1 MSRLAEIY
9 RSEKSEGGGL
19 GSTLGKRFAEKI
31 DPRKMFDQQ
40 GLLAA
45 MLPKLFKAYSATGSN
60 NIKNTAPTRLA
71 TAGVENRVDGL
82 IGITHSMAK
91 DMNVIKNNVIK
102 LVKSVGMTPTRK
114 AETFFAG
121 EDYRESLE
129 EDDKK
134 GGKKGSKG
142 KLGFMD
148 SLKSSAGAGI
158 GKGFG
163 LAAIGLGIGGF
174 LTGLALG
181 GAAINAL
188 GGAKGIKDMLV
199 SLGEGLSS
207 FSGTGLVAL
216 GSLLGAGMLFGA
228 YSGKLDVGKQ
238 GGAALGITAIGLGLG
253 GFLAGLALGG
263 AGISALGGSGGV
275 KQMLV
280 DLAEGLNAFSP
291 SSMAVFGSLL
301 AAGGLFGVVTGVSAP
316 AGLAM
321 MGGTMLGM
329 TAIGVGLGGFLAGL
343 ALGGKGIDMLGGG
356 GGVKDM
362 LVNLATGLNA
372 FSGIDAGNLAGLAL
386 AIPAFGLGMATFFGL
401 EGIGGLVKSFTGG
414 IKGLMDWVF
423 GNKPGKTPLQQLAE
437 DLKLFDS
444 VNGDNLSKVG
454 QGVKDLGTGV
464 NEIGKTSTKGTSKKI
479 GAIAKS
485 TTGVREA
492 KTVDELD
499 DLEAQQMIDDAKA
512 AGAFKT
518 SPTPSKSTS
527 SAPSTSPTQTTSE
540 FDYDSYAQAIG
551 QRESGGNYK
560 AVNSLGYLGKYQF
573 GAMALEDMG
582 LVKSGVGRKGQKAL
596 DDSEN
601 WTIDGGKQAFLNN
614 PQLQDSTMKKY
625 TMQNRKALERLKVLN
640 KDSSTEEVGG
650 YLASAHLLGPGGA
663 RDLSQGKSGSD
674 AYGTSASTYYALGT
688 TTQKSTTLASASP
701 SSGPMV
707 ASASINAQDGARN
720 STSGK
725 GNVNIDNSQK
735 TNVASSGG
743 NQKGRS
749 ASAYDGDM
757 VNTLAGRQYA

>member
-9 RSEKSEGGGL
+9 RSEKEQGGGL
-19 GSTLGKRFAEKI
+19 GSTLGKRFGEKI

-45 MLPKLFKAYSATGSN
+45 MLPKLFKAYSATGSSN
-60 NIKNTAPTRLA
+60 MKNTTPTRLA
-71 TAGVENRVDGL
+71 TAGVENRVDDL
-82 IGITHSMAK
+82 IGVTHSMAK
-91 DMNVIKNNVIK
+91 DMNVIKQNVIK

-114 AETFFAG
+114 AETFFAK
-121 EDYRESLE
+121 EDYRESQE
-129 EDDKK
+129 ESNNKEK
-134 GGKKGSKG
+134 PKEKV
-142 KLGFMD
+142 GFLD
-148 SLKSSAGAGI
+148 SLKSKAGAGI
-158 GKGFG
+158 GKGLG
-163 LAAIGLGIGGF
+163 LAALGIGIGGF

-188 GGAKGIKDMLV
+188 GGAKGVKDMLV
-199 SLGEGLSS
+199 SLGEGLSA
-207 FSGTGLVAL
+207 FSGMGLVAF
-216 GSLLGAGMLFGA
+216 GSLLVAGGLFGA
-228 YSGKLDVGKQ
+228 YSGKLNVGKQ
-238 GGAALGITAIGLGLG
+238 GGAALGITAVGVGLG

-263 AGISALGGSGGV
+263 AGISALGGSGGI

-280 DLAEGLNAFSP
+280 DLAEGLNAFNP

-301 AAGGLFGVVTGVSAP
+301 AAGGLFGVVAGVAAP

-386 AIPAFGLGMATFFGL
+386 SIPAFGLGIATFFGL
-401 EGIGGLVKSFTGG
+401 EGIGGIIKSFTGG
-414 IKGLMDWVF
+414 IKGVMDWIF
-423 GNKPGKTPLQQLAE
+423 GSKPGKTPLQQLAE

-454 QGVKDLGTGV
+454 QGVKDLGSGV
-464 NEIGKTSTKGTSKKI
+464 NEIGKTSTKDTSKKI

-518 SPTPSKSTS
+518 PGKTIKTSPTPYKSPTT
-527 SAPSTSPTQTTSE
+527 STSPTKDNQ
-540 FDYDSYAQAIG
+540 IG
-551 QRESGGNYK
+551 DEPSDELISNIKKLEGFSAK
-560 AVNSLGYLGKYQF
+560 AFWDHKQYSIGYGT
-573 GAMALEDMG
+573 
-582 LVKSGVGRKGQKAL
+582 KA
-596 DDSEN
+596 N
-601 WTIDGGKQAFLNN
+601 
-614 PQLQDSTMKKY
+614 
-625 TMQNRKALERLKVLN
+625 N
-640 KDSSTEEVGG
+640 KDEVIDEKEADRRLRAVVKETRDKVVKYGEKYNYGLNSSQIDSLTSFA
-650 YLASAHLLGPGGA
+650 YNLGPGILDKVTNTGKRSIQEIAEAIPKYNKASGEVNKGLEKRRNIELAMFNANPSSGA
-663 RDLSQGKSGSD
+663 
-674 AYGTSASTYYALGT
+674 T
-688 TTQKSTTLASASP
+688 TTLASASP
-701 SSGPMV
+701 ASGYNV
-707 ASASINAQDGARN
+707 ASASTNINDETRN
-720 STSGK
+720 TMRSSG
-725 GNVNIDNSQK
+725 GNNTIVNSPT
-735 TNVASSGG
+735 TNVASGG

-749 ASAYDGDM
+749 APVYDTDM
-757 VNTLAGRQYA
+757 TNTLMGRQYA